1 MTSRPSLRSD
11 RVGWGIVAVM
21 TTVVAA
27 TWLPFMTG
35 PLAANHLGNV
45 AARYGLQVRNLYE
58 RGLLGSD
65 LGADWRPYRST
76 AYAHHPPLL
85 NILDAIV
92 GLVPGDGTYQLRI
105 APVLL
110 ALAVI
115 PASAALLRSLDVAWP
130 AALLSIGI
138 LVATPMFW
146 VYGPVMFDLGVI
158 AALAAAVVR
167 VRAGDDRL
175 LWWATGLA
183 VVVTLASWPGVAFGW
198 ALVGWTFAGRG
209 RDRSTVI
216 VAAGAAVGTALS
228 LGYVFGVSGWSAL
241 VDQTETRTGN
251 GSFGLRVFMRT
262 VGGHLDAL
270 LPTWYL
276 VALVPAVVVGV
287 FDRRTRFPTA
297 VAAVFAL
304 AWLIVLNQG
313 AQVHDYWG
321 YLLLAPGLL
330 GTAAALHRGLALAE
344 RQNRFTGSV
353 LVVGVAAVVT
363 VTFLITVLG
372 GPATEYLRDPGAG
385 GRAVAEVT
393 PPPTQTTAWIIGFR
407 YGRILS
413 YTWDLPVRDMSD
425 LEVGQVDPDDVIVID
440 TRRLPDWWP
449 SAAPP
454 TPTASGGDVLIVT
467 AGALATAL
475 ENDPTDL

>member
-1 MTSRPSLRSD
+1 MTS
-11 RVGWGIVAVM
+11 I
-21 TTVVAA
+21 VAA
-27 TWLPFMTG
+27 TWLPFITG

-85 NILDAIV
+85 NLLDAIV
-92 GLVPGDGTYQLRI
+92 GLVPGDGAYQLRI
-105 APVLL
+105 APFLL
-110 ALAVI
+110 ALSVI
-115 PASAALLRSLDVAWP
+115 PASAALLRSVDVSWP
-130 AALLSIGI
+130 ATLLSIGA

-146 VYGPVMFDLGVI
+146 VYGPVMFDLGII

-167 VRAGDDRL
+167 VRSGDDRL
-175 LWWATGLA
+175 LWAATGLA

-209 RDRSTVI
+209 RDRATVV
-216 VAAGAAVGTALS
+216 VAAGAAVGTLLS
-228 LGYVFGVSGWSAL
+228 LGYVFGISGWSTLA
-241 VDQTETRTGN
+241 DQTETRTGD
-251 GSFGLRVFMRT
+251 GSFDLTAFTRT

-287 FDRRTRFPTA
+287 VDRRTRFPTA
-297 VAAVFAL
+297 VASVFAL
-304 AWLIVLNQG
+304 AWLLVLNQG

-330 GTAAALHRGLALAE
+330 GTAAALDRGLAYTERRNRLA
-344 RQNRFTGSV
+344 GPA
-353 LVVGVAAVVT
+353 LVVGVAAVT
-363 VTFLITVLG
+363 ATTFLTTAIG
-372 GPATEYLRDPGAG
+372 GPATEYLRHPGDG
-385 GRAVAEVT
+385 GRAIAGVT
-393 PPPTQTTAWIIGFR
+393 PPPTQTTAWIVGFR
-407 YGRILS
+407 YGRLLS
-413 YTWDLPVRDMSD
+413 YAWDLPVREVSD
-425 LEVGQVDPDDVIVID
+425 LDVGQVDADDVIVVDI
-440 TRRLPDWWP
+440 RRLPDWWP

-454 TPTASGGDVLIVT
+454 TTTATGGDVLIVT
-467 AGALATAL
+467 AGALVTAL
-475 ENDPTDL
+475 DDDPTDL